1 MGWSWWGGE
10 ISWLSCYLF
19 SQSFLFISIR
29 FHNSQPHKLCRSYF
43 TWSFISFSSLLGKK
57 DTLVDKLNV
66 VMYYHIMTDWNNPK
80 TQKLFNAFLQLK
92 TADEVARFCRDLM
105 TEPEIMEF
113 ADRWLVAQELDSG
126 KSQRKISADTGVS
139 IATVT
144 RVNQWLRRGMD
155 GYRLV
160 IDRLKP
166 SSNSLHHH
174 SRREKLA
181 TTS

>member
-1 MGWSWWGGE
+1 ME
-10 ISWLSCYLF
+10 FYIL
-19 SQSFLFISIR
+19 
-29 FHNSQPHKLCRSYF
+29 
-43 TWSFISFSSLLGKK
+43 SSLLGKREYI
-57 DTLVDKLNV
+57 TIDKLGAMV
-66 VMYYHIMTDWNNPK
+66 YYYAMTTWNNPK

-105 TEPEIMEF
+105 TEPEIIEF
-113 ADRWLVAQELDSG
+113 ADRWLVAQELDMG
-126 KSQRKISADTGVS
+126 KSQRKVSADTGVS

-160 IDRLKP
+160 IDRLKS